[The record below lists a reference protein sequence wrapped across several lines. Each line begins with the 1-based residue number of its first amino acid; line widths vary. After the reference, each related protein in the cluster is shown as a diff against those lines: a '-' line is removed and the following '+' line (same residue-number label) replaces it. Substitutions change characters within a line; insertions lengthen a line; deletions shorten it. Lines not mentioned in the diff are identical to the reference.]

1 MTPYSAAKLET
12 YLSVVVGL
20 PLTDMWRLLWMVF
33 EFGELKPGVGRDDKP
48 VMRADFSLMVT
59 FDWRVSQG
67 AVTVL
72 GSGDLHLNRRPFY
85 ARKTP
90 PRDPLAKARW
100 KRAKAFIEKVEQGSL
115 TVESVE
121 ITESARLRIGLS
133 QGYEICAMQ
142 CKGENDDFFH
152 WRDGSAK
159 IVLDAT
165 TEGFT
170 VREQ

>member
-1 MTPYSAAKLET
+1 MTPYSAAKLEK
-12 YLSVVVGL
+12 YLSVMVGL
-20 PLTDMWRLLWMVF
+20 PLTDMWRPLWMVF
-33 EFGELKPGVGRDDKP
+33 EFGELKPGVGRGDQP

-59 FDWRVSQG
+59 CDWRVLQG

-72 GSGDLHLNRRPFY
+72 GSGDLRLDRKPFY

-100 KRAKAFIEKVEQGSL
+100 KRAKEFIEKVEQGSL

-121 ITESARLRIGLS
+121 VTESARLRIKLS

-142 CKGENDDFFH
+142 CGSHNDDFFH
-152 WRDGSAK
+152 WRDGAAK

-165 TEGFT
+165 TEEFT
-170 VREQ
+170 VRK